1 MIGQGSEANF
11 LTETEVRALTTRT
24 LADVPLQRKR
34 VLVIIPDATRTAPI
48 SLFFRLFHELLAN
61 RVAALDYL
69 VALGTHQPLSEEA
82 LCRLVGITAQERHT
96 QYANVHLFN
105 HRWDLP
111 ETFTTIGT
119 ITKHELRSMFHVPSS
134 MFGNVKRETWNVERV
149 NVALNKLIFNYD
161 QLIVCGPTFPHEVVG
176 FSGGNKYFF
185 PGIAGPEII
194 NFTHWLGAM
203 LTSMAIIGTKHT
215 PVRQV
220 IDRAASFIP
229 LPKLCFSLVVSE
241 GTRMNAEGRGLPN
254 EKFCVHPRSSASSTS
269 LAGLYIG
276 SPEEAFSAAADL
288 SAKLH
293 IVYVAKPFR
302 RVLSIMP
309 KMYDDLW
316 TAAKGMYKLEP
327 AIADGGEVVIYAP
340 HITEVSY
347 THGRIIDQIGY
358 HCRDYFLAQWE
369 KFRHYP
375 GGVLAHSTHLRGMGT
390 YDPVTGVERPRIQVT
405 LATGI
410 PEERCRHLNLGYLDP
425 ASVNI
430 AAWEGRENEDIL
442 VVPKAG
448 EMLYRLN
455 PGTRTNAEGRGSNL
469 KG

>member
-1 MIGQGSEANF
+1 MLGHGSETGF
-11 LTETEVRALTTRT
+11 LTEDDIRTLTTRA
-24 LADVPLQRKR
+24 LADVLLQGQR

-48 SLFFRLFHELLAN
+48 PLFFRLFHELLAN
-61 RVAALDYL
+61 RLAALDYL

-82 LCRLVGITAQERHT
+82 LCRLVGITATERHT
-96 QYANVHLFN
+96 QYSDVHLFN

-119 ITKHELRSMFHVPSS
+119 ITENELRNILTQHATRNTFRGLLAQPIH
-134 MFGNVKRETWNVERV
+134 
-149 NVALNKLIFNYD
+149 VALNKLIFNYD
-161 QLIVCGPTFPHEVVG
+161 QLIICGPTFPHEVVG

-215 PVRQV
+215 PMRQV

-229 LPKLCFSLVVSE
+229 LPKLCFSLVVDSQTSNVNRQSKIGNRKSE
-241 GTRMNAEGRGLPN
+241 IG
-254 EKFCVHPRSSASSTS
+254 
-269 LAGLYIG
+269 LAGLYVG

-288 SAKLH
+288 SAKRH
-293 IVYVAKPFR
+293 IVYVDKPFQ

-309 KMYDDLW
+309 AMYDDLW

-369 KFRHYP
+369 KFRHHP
-375 GGVLAHSTHLRGMGT
+375 GGVLAHSTHLRGVGT
-390 YDPVTGVERPRIQVT
+390 YDPATGVERPRIQVT

-410 PEERCRHLNLGYLDP
+410 PAERCRRLNLGYLDP
-425 ASVNI
+425 ASIDVDE
-430 AAWEGRENEDIL
+430 WEGREDEGIL

-448 EMLYRLN
+448 EMLYRVKDQE
-455 PGTRTNAEGRGSNL
+455 RDAD
-469 KG
+469 